1 MTKDSK
7 IDFPQHIKIA
17 PNSLTLFT
25 PKSVFIDDSRNF
37 RAKKDVCDHKHEN
50 SDQISRSNCHDGFI
64 SFKAAARLQ
73 TKIKYL
79 FWLSKCFTIK
89 RNELVCL
96 PNNKISFVT
105 LTLSSDQLHSD
116 SYIKRFMIG
125 QFCIELNNR
134 YPGLLYIWRA
144 EKQKNGNIHFHF
156 LLNKFIQ
163 WQFIRKLWNRIQK
176 KEGYLQRYQ
185 AKFSKM
191 WFEEYLTS
199 ITNFKIDKLPKYRI
213 AYNLGVKCGWSDP
226 NSIDVVNIK
235 SIKNIYAYISKYMCK
250 DNDNRETMSDDQRD
264 NLKIEG
270 RIYYCCSAIS
280 CINSNSLPI
289 DEHITMDLD
298 KIHLARPD
306 CIYYSD
312 YFICIR
318 LSIEQCFNLGAFH
331 IYHLFIIHTNT
342 ILSCQTKSSSKTSE
356 NISSLKSQP
365 ATKLLKRE
373 QMKINYWTS
382 WIEK

>member
-1 MTKDSK
+1 MTKNSK
-7 IDFPQHIKIA
+7 INFPQHIKIA

-25 PKSVFIDDSRNF
+25 PKSIFIDDSRNF
-37 RAKKDVCDHKHEN
+37 RARKDDYSVN
-50 SDQISRSNCHDGFI
+50 SSDAAKVVRSNQHNGFI

-89 RNELVCL
+89 RNALVCV

-105 LTLSSDQLHSD
+105 LTLSAYQLHSD

-125 QFCIELNNR
+125 QFCIELSNR

-144 EKQKNGNIHFHF
+144 EKQNNGNIHFHF
-156 LLNKFIQ
+156 MLNKFIQ
-163 WQFIRKLWNRIQK
+163 WQVIRKIWNRIQK
-176 KEGYLQRYQ
+176 KEGYLSRYQ

-191 WFEEYLTS
+191 WFEEYCTN
-199 ITNFKIDKLPKYRI
+199 ITNFKIDKLPQYRI
-213 AYNLGVKCGWSDP
+213 AYNKGVASGWCDP

-250 DNDNRETMSDDQRD
+250 DNIKRNDMSEEERD

-270 RIYYCCSAIS
+270 RIYYCCTAIS
-280 CINSNSLPI
+280 NINSNSLPI
-289 DEHITMDLD
+289 DEHISMDLD

-306 CIYYSD
+306 SIHYSD
-312 YFICIR
+312 YFTCIR
-318 LSIEQCFNLGAFH
+318 LSIEQIFNLGAFH

-342 ILSCQTKSSSKTSE
+342 ILSCPTKNSSRISE
-356 NISSLKSQP
+356 NISSP
-365 ATKLLKRE
+365 KLQLVTRFPKKV
-373 QMKINYWTS
+373 QMQIPYWIS
-382 WIEK
+382 